1 MISKRLLEKYRR
13 DALRGISPELEVVLR
28 ELVEHKERILKL
40 TQILL
45 DQHLINGEK

>member
-1 MISKRLLEKYRR
+1 MISERLLKKWRR

-28 ELVEHKERILKL
+28 EFVEHKERILKL

-45 DQHLINGEK
+45 DQHLMNKG